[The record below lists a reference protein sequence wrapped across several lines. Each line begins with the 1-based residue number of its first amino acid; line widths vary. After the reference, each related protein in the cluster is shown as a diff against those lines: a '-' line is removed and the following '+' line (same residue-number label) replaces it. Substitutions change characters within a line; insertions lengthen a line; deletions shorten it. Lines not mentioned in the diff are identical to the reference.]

1 MRLPLASSCFSV
13 HRGLQTVLQTALQ
26 TVVGTVGLCLQTLQ
40 TVLLELDIRKPFKMR
55 DGL

>member
-1 MRLPLASSCFSV
+1 MHVPLASYCVSV
-13 HRGLQTVLQTALQ
+13 YRGVQTVLQTVLE